1 MRALDALV
9 LKLAGRRKSLTWQ
22 ISLLFALIS
31 FLVIA
36 AMGIRIDR
44 MLAGE
49 LLEAND
55 LLLLRN
61 MALVRDRLT
70 RLGPVEGILTSAQL
84 MEDTGMGY
92 RKLALAVLD
101 ENRRVV
107 RAAEDFEIPVS
118 ALPQQAVP
126 VEALPERID
135 DAAVRN
141 LRLRF
146 GNLSSQWTAPDGRW
160 YQVLL
165 GRLSLPGTGATSQPQ
180 TMLIAFSF
188 DRSLPKELLARYRK
202 GLVETIVA
210 SMLAAAALGIW
221 AARLVLKRAR
231 RMAATAGRI
240 SAHALNE
247 RLSLEDTPDEF
258 LESAVAFNHMLDRLA
273 DSLHR
278 LSEFSSDL
286 AHDLRTPI
294 HNLLGEAQVA
304 LSRPRTAAE
313 YREVLESAVE
323 EYERLSR
330 MIENMLFLARADN
343 AQASVA
349 PQWIDL
355 RDFLVNML
363 SYYGLLADERNIRL
377 ALDVRSEQGAP
388 LPHAKLRV
396 WADELMLNRAVGN
409 FLSNALR
416 HGPPDCTVSVRAV
429 VRADGSA
436 DIEVANPGS
445 GIGAEH
451 LPRIFDRFYR
461 PCSARDGSSAGSG
474 LGLAIVKSIAELHG
488 GEVRVESEPGLQTTF
503 TLSLPGAGRVQDACK
518 RQCEP
523 DRVTIA
529 KPGLCPPH

>member
-1 MRALDALV
+1 MRALDALL

-36 AMGIRIDR
+36 AMGFNIDR
-44 MLAGE
+44 MLAGG

-55 LLLLRN
+55 VLLLDN
-61 MALVRDRLT
+61 MALVRNRLA
-70 RLGPVEGILTSAQL
+70 RPGVSEGILTRPQFV
-84 MEDTGMGY
+84 EEEGMGY

-101 ENRRVV
+101 ENRRVLSASEEFNV
-107 RAAEDFEIPVS
+107 PVS
-118 ALPQQAVP
+118 ALPRQAVP
-126 VEALPERID
+126 VEALPARVD
-135 DAAVRN
+135 DAAVRE

-146 GNLSSQWTAPDGRW
+146 GNLSRQWTAPDGRW

-165 GRLSLPGTGATSQPQ
+165 GRLSLPGIGAEAQPQ
-180 TMLIAFSF
+180 TVLIALSF
-188 DRSLPKELLARYRK
+188 DRSLPRQLLARYRN
-202 GLVETIVA
+202 GLVETLVV
-210 SMLAAAALGIW
+210 SVLAAAALGIW

-240 SAHALNE
+240 DARALNE
-247 RLSLEDTPDEF
+247 RLSLEDTPEEF
-258 LESAVAFNHMLDRLA
+258 LELTTAFNHMLDRLA
-273 DSLHR
+273 DSLRR

-343 AQASVA
+343 AQARAA

-363 SYYGLLADERNIRL
+363 SYYELLADERNIRL
-377 ALDVRSEQGAP
+377 ALEVRAGDGGAP

-409 FLSNALR
+409 LVSNALH
-416 HGPPDCTVSVRAV
+416 HGPPDCTVTVRAV
-429 VRADGSA
+429 ARADGSA
-436 DIEVANPGS
+436 DIAVANPGA

-488 GEVRVESEPGLQTTF
+488 GEVRVDSDPGLRTTF
-503 TLSLPGAGRVQDACK
+503 TFSLPGPGRA
-518 RQCEP
+518 
-523 DRVTIA
+523 
-529 KPGLCPPH
+529 

>member
-1 MRALDALV
+1 MMRALDTLV

-22 ISLLFALIS
+22 ISLLFAAIS

-36 AMGIRIDR
+36 AMGLSIDR
-44 MLAGE
+44 MLASE

-55 LLLLRN
+55 ALLLGN
-61 MALVRDRLT
+61 MALVRNRLA
-70 RLGPVEGILTSAQL
+70 RLGLSEGILNSPQFGEEL
-84 MEDTGMGY
+84 GMAY
-92 RKLALAVLD
+92 RKLDLAVLD
-101 ENRRVV
+101 ENRSVL
-107 RAAEDFEIPVS
+107 RASAGFNIPLSV
-118 ALPQQAVP
+118 LPQQAVP
-126 VEALPERID
+126 VEVLPDRVD
-135 DAAVRN
+135 DAKVQE
-141 LRLRF
+141 LRTRF
-146 GNLSSQWTAPDGRW
+146 GNTSRQWTAPDGRW

-165 GRLSLPGTGATSQPQ
+165 GRLSLPATGAGAQAQ
-180 TMLIAFSF
+180 TVLIALSY

-202 GLVETIVA
+202 GLIETLVVSA
-210 SMLAAAALGIW
+210 LAASALGIW
-221 AARLVLKRAR
+221 SARLVLKRTR

-247 RLSLEDTPDEF
+247 RLSLEDTPEEF
-258 LESAVAFNHMLDRLA
+258 LESTVAFNHMLDRLA
-273 DSLHR
+273 ESLRR

-343 AQASVA
+343 AQARAA
-349 PQWIDL
+349 PQWIDV

-363 SYYGLLADERNIRL
+363 SYYGLLAEERNIRL
-377 ALDVRSEQGAP
+377 ALDVRAEERGAP

-409 FLSNALR
+409 LVSNALR
-416 HGPPDCTVSVRAV
+416 HGPPDCTVTVRAV

-436 DIEVANPGS
+436 DIEVANPGP
-445 GIGAEH
+445 GIGAEY

-461 PCSARDGSSAGSG
+461 PCSAREGSSAGSG

-488 GEVRVESEPGLQTTF
+488 GEVRVESEPGVPTKF
-503 TLSLPGAGRVQDACK
+503 TLSLPGTGRA
-518 RQCEP
+518 
-523 DRVTIA
+523 
-529 KPGLCPPH
+529 